1 MWVNFILWFS
11 IAKVLIFDVIL
22 QNEHSDFDYD
32 L

>member
-22 QNEHSDFDYD
+22 QNEHSDFD